1 MHELLLRSQSVKSLS
16 KGLCLFV
23 NQRLVCFMLPAFK
36 NMHATHSCSTVWK
49 GNENHRHFN
58 HNCLWSARF
67 YHCWSPR
74 GGTGRVM
81 KSVFSPFSL
90 ALSFSLCAGDALSSL
105 KALRDAGRFVGK
117 EDTVPLR
124 LLYSRHNHSQI
135 TQDEL
140 STRIK
145 ASASSD
151 STQVHKVLL
160 CCEGGVCECGKMPLC
175 LQFSILSIQ
184 PLPTCPHGGGGI
196 II

>member
-1 MHELLLRSQSVKSLS
+1 
-16 KGLCLFV
+16 
-23 NQRLVCFMLPAFK
+23 
-36 NMHATHSCSTVWK
+36 
-49 GNENHRHFN
+49 
-58 HNCLWSARF
+58 
-67 YHCWSPR
+67 
-74 GGTGRVM
+74 M
-81 KSVFSPFSL
+81 KSVLSPFSL
-90 ALSFSLCAGDALSSL
+90 SLSLCAGDALSSL

-151 STQVHKVLL
+151 STQVHKVLS
-160 CCEGGVCECGKMPLC
+160 CCEGGVCDCGKMPLC
-175 LQFSILSIQ
+175 LQLSILSIQ